1 MSQERLLTTPS
12 GVDSADVLPIPAFA
26 IVPVRALPAIA
37 AVLLL
42 LIAAVATNTLWA
54 LNFFHVAFGGAWTA
68 LELFVGFVI
77 GPILGRL
84 SPSARIEFSIRFM
97 PRMLVVMPTLV
108 TVTLVSGWQLAARN
122 FGYINL
128 PYPQHWWLTA
138 SFVVVGLMAVI
149 ALGFLEPANLAVLF
163 ELRKPRPDV
172 ALVGRLM
179 RRFAYTAGITGI
191 LQLAILL
198 IMTHLRVL

>member
-68 LELFVGFVI
+68 IDLFVGFVI

-84 SPSARIEFSIRFM
+84 STHHSWP
-97 PRMLVVMPTLV
+97 
-108 TVTLVSGWQLAARN
+108 G
-122 FGYINL
+122 L
-128 PYPQHWWLTA
+128 PQSTRKCVIMSKIA
-138 SFVVVGLMAVI
+138 SCKIPVIPAV
-149 ALGFLEPANLAVLF
+149 
-163 ELRKPRPDV
+163 
-172 ALVGRLM
+172 
-179 RRFAYTAGITGI
+179 
-191 LQLAILL
+191 
-198 IMTHLRVL
+198 